1 MSAVSG
7 SRTQVGRRLGR
18 GRAGGA
24 LVWVL
29 GVLAIVAAVGLGIGW
44 MVREH
49 RLALAAAKAREA
61 SARVA
66 MDQAQAEEAAARA
79 DLYAGDMALALAAHA
94 NGESPRVRSILGRQT
109 PARGK
114 RDLRGWEWHFL
125 EGQVRSDAVGVL
137 GSLAGEGQRVVV
149 VPGGRRVL
157 GADNAGGVVEWDL
170 ESGKEIRRGTLR
182 APGLSGLEVAPDGSW
197 FVINHRVP
205 GATNTL
211 VQFIDLMGWT
221 TNRVWAAPG
230 MVGPRAVSADGSTV
244 WLTGRESL
252 VELSVANGSVREIP
266 LPAQTRPAALALS
279 PVVPWLVVS
288 HGPRAV
294 AWVPMDGPADLSVRR
309 WETGAMAGAD
319 SEVEVTCLRF
329 SADGRWLLSGLS
341 DGRVLVWDAEQRA
354 VVSTWT
360 GHATSVLA
368 IRFGH
373 DDSQVVTVGRDAFG
387 LVREFPSGRE
397 VARVRGLEGFS
408 QDVAWSGDE
417 LLVVGSAAEVRR
429 WRPQAARGW
438 VSLTNGPA
446 AMLGASLLPDG
457 GHALVSAADGVQVWT
472 LPAGEVI
479 RALPT
484 DADALASAFA
494 YSTNAPAGL
503 AARYWV
509 GGRIGVRSLE
519 LEGKTTTVDE
529 PGWVPVPR
537 FSGSADLTF
546 DAAGRQLAV
555 ADTAN
560 GVRVYGVEP
569 LALKHRFEMPLA
581 RSVVFSA
588 DGRRLAA
595 VGEGRLAVWD
605 LSRPEP
611 MAQEHVLPQVQ
622 AAAFSPTG
630 DRVLAATLDGRVS
643 IFPVG
648 GAKDTGTTLA
658 SVPRAYLSVGMSV
671 DGSRVAA
678 GSVDGG
684 VVLWDAKTRREL
696 GLLRVGTTPV
706 YAVRFTDGRTLVVA
720 SGDGVRVLSY

>member
-1 MSAVSG
+1 MSAVIG
-7 SRTQVGRRLGR
+7 AKTQVGRDSRQ
-18 GRAGGA
+18 GRAAGA
-24 LVWVL
+24 LVWIL
-29 GVLAIVAAVGLGIGW
+29 AVLAAVLTVGFGIAW
-44 MVREH
+44 MARDH
-49 RLALAAAKAREA
+49 RLALAAAKARET
-61 SARVA
+61 SARAA
-66 MDQAQAEEAAARA
+66 MEQARTEEAAARA

-94 NGESPRVRSILGRQT
+94 NGESPRVRSLLGRQT
-109 PARGK
+109 PPRGK

-137 GSLAGEGQRVVV
+137 GNLAGEGQRVVV

-157 GADNAGGVVEWDL
+157 GADNAGVVVEWDL
-170 ESGKEIRRGTLR
+170 ESGKEIRRGILR

-211 VQFIDLMGWT
+211 VQFIDRMGWT

-252 VELSVANGSVREIP
+252 VELSAPNGSVREIP

-279 PVVPWLVVS
+279 PVASWLVVS
-288 HGPRAV
+288 HGPRAL
-294 AWVPMDGPADLSVRR
+294 AWIPTDGPADLSVRR
-309 WETGAMAGAD
+309 WETGATEGAD
-319 SEVEVTCLRF
+319 GEVEVTCLRF
-329 SADGRWLLSGLS
+329 APDGRWLLSGLS
-341 DGRVLVWDAEQRA
+341 DGRVLLWDVEQRT
-354 VVSTWT
+354 VVAAWS
-360 GHATSVLA
+360 GHATAVLA
-368 IRFGH
+368 IRFAQ
-373 DDSQVVTVGRDAFG
+373 DDTRVVTVGRDAFG

-408 QDVAWSGDE
+408 QDVAWAGDE
-417 LLVVGSAAEVRR
+417 LVVVGSSAEVRR
-429 WRPQAARGW
+429 WNPQPARGW

-446 AMLGASLLPDG
+446 GMMGASLLPDG
-457 GHALVSAADGVQVWT
+457 AHALVSAADGVQVWT

-519 LEGKTTTVDE
+519 LEGKTTTVEE
-529 PGWVPVPR
+529 PGWIPVPR

-546 DAAGRQLAV
+546 DAAGSQLAV

-581 RSVVFSA
+581 RSVAFSG

-605 LSRPEP
+605 LGRPEP
-611 MAQEHVLPQVQ
+611 IAQEHVLPQVQ
-622 AAAFSPTG
+622 AAAFSPAG
-630 DRVLAATLDGRVS
+630 DRVLAVTLDGRVS
-643 IFPVG
+643 ILPVG
-648 GAKDTGTTLA
+648 GDKDMATTMA
-658 SVPRAYLSVGMSV
+658 STPRSFLCVGMSM

-684 VVLWDAKTRREL
+684 VVLWDAKTGREL
-696 GLLRVGTTPV
+696 GILRIGTTPV